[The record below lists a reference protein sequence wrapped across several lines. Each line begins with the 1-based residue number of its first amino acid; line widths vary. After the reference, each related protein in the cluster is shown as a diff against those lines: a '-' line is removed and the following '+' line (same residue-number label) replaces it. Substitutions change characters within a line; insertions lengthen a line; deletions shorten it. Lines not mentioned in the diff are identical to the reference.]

1 MNKLSSSTKSKVLR
15 IGEIEKKSRQSRI
28 DKANNIGSSK
38 SDCFLKINFQH
49 QIESDSQA
57 NFFIPNLSLSGFR
70 DSRSFMDLAIFR
82 LSKTQKRPG
91 EILRYEIPF
100 GYVEISSGP
109 HGMASIWDY
118 DIFIMMV
125 SHLTEATNLYK
136 KGKASKP
143 SRIFTPAASDILNF
157 CQKGDGSRQYHDLEA
172 ALSRLQGTVI
182 KIVHEIPSDGVSTI
196 REAESE
202 GLIGYFRVISRTK
215 TGYVKQIEIEAPNWL
230 YQEITQGKQP
240 KVLKIH
246 PDYFLMTSAIGKFIY
261 RFARFRA
268 GSTIATWSFKNIYV
282 QSGST
287 ATFKRFISNLRKLIS
302 ANNLPEYSLKEI
314 KGKSGEPILEMT
326 KRK

>member
-1 MNKLSSSTKSKVLR
+1 MEKLSSSTKSKVLR

-57 NFFIPNLSLSGFR
+57 NFFIPNLFLSGFR

-125 SHLTEATNLYK
+125 SHLNEATNLYK
-136 KGKASKP
+136 KGQSSKP

-182 KIVHEIPSDGVSTI
+182 KIVHETPSDGVSTI

-230 YQEITQGKQP
+230 YHEITKGKQP

-246 PDYFLMTSAIGKFIY
+246 PDYFLMTNAIGKFIY
-261 RFARFRA
+261 RFARLRA
-268 GSTIATWSFKNIYV
+268 GPNKATWSFKNIYV

-314 KGKSGEPILEMT
+314 KGKNGEPMLEMT